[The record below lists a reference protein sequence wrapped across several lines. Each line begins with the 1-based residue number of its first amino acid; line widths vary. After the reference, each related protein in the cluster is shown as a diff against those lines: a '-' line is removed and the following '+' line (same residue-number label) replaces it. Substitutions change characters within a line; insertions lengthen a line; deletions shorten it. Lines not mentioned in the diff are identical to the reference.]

1 MKKISFRLKSYIVN
15 DSCCGENLKKP
26 QHQNDVPV
34 ASFTGTTGMLN
45 DFRNPDNRPNILNVQ
60 RDEPVLIEGSGLT
73 DDEDLKLLF

>member
-1 MKKISFRLKSYIVN
+1 MAKT
-15 DSCCGENLKKP
+15 LKKP
-26 QHQNDVPV
+26 EHQNDAPV

-45 DFRNPDNRPNILNVQ
+45 DFRNPDNPPNIVNVQ